1 MDVICVNLL
10 SMDEMT
16 IKKPPVGLAV
26 LALVGPSFVWAA
38 EYIGSG
44 EVILATRTGAILGT
58 TVLWAVVLGI
68 FLKFW
73 IGMSG
78 ARYTVCTG
86 EGMIDMFDRM
96 PGGRH
101 WAVWTVLVI
110 QFVAATFSIGAV
122 VTAAGIF
129 VNSLL
134 PVRFVAAAST
144 VMSNIVNLVTLE
156 KVNVTAEQVGNAFPA
171 LCGWVVTIAAVTVVW
186 SGGFNILK
194 IVMSILVLI
203 VVVGVM
209 YVAAHVLPGI
219 GELLGSLSFGVPE
232 IPEWAASMEN
242 VSDNP
247 WKEILPLL
255 GWGAGGFASQVWY
268 TYWVIG
274 AGYGAAAGRG
284 YGKPAD
290 VSMLRK
296 MGRESAE
303 KIKRWCRVLYV
314 DASLAMVI
322 GIVVTS
328 AFFIAGVGI
337 LRPAEIAPEKE
348 QVAIELSRLFSEGWG
363 TVGGFLFMLG
373 GAAALIS
380 TQIGQLAGW
389 PRLLA
394 DSCRI
399 CIPGFNKKFAWK
411 KQFRLFLL
419 FFLCAN
425 LVIIFIFT
433 KKPVKLIQGAA
444 LIDGLLLTP
453 LQAILVAVG
462 LFVVMPKLLSSEA
475 ARVLRPSRIFA
486 VGLIIA
492 FLVFGYFCVV
502 QMPSAILE
510 MLKGAG

>member
-1 MDVICVNLL
+1 MGENAAPTN
-10 SMDEMT
+10 EMT

-26 LALVGPSFVWAA
+26 FALVGPSMVWAA

-58 TVLWAVVLGI
+58 TVLWAIVLGI

-86 EGMIDMFDRM
+86 EGMIDMFERV
-96 PGGRH
+96 PGPRH
-101 WAVWTVLVI
+101 WAVWTVLVV

-134 PVRFVAAAST
+134 PVRFIAGAST
-144 VMSNIVNLVTLE
+144 AISDFLSHIPLETLH
-156 KVNVTAEQVGNAFPA
+156 VTAEQVGKDFPA
-171 LCGWVVTIAAVTVVW
+171 ICGWVVTIVAVSVVW
-186 SGGFNILK
+186 SGVFNVLK

-203 VVVGVM
+203 VVVGVI
-209 YVAAHVLPGI
+209 YVAAHVFPGI
-219 GELLGSLSFGVPE
+219 GELFGSLSFG
-232 IPEWAASMEN
+232 IPEVPQWASSMEN

-268 TYWVIG
+268 TYWVLG

-284 YGKPAD
+284 YGRPAD
-290 VSMLRK
+290 VSALRQ
-296 MGRESAE
+296 MSREAAE
-303 KIKRWCRVLYV
+303 RIKGWCRVLYI
-314 DASLAMVI
+314 DSSLAVVI

-328 AFFIAGVGI
+328 AFFIAGAGI

-363 TVGGFLFMLG
+363 PVGGFLFMLG

-399 CIPGFNKKFAWK
+399 CIPGFAKKLTWK

-425 LVIIFIFT
+425 LVIIVCFKT
-433 KKPVKLIQGAA
+433 KPVRLIQGAA

-462 LFVVMPKLLSSEA
+462 LFLVMPKLLSSEA
-475 ARVLRPSRIFA
+475 ARVLKPSRIFA

-502 QMPSAILE
+502 QMPSVLFQR
-510 MLKGAG
+510 